1 MKLMPV
7 HREPTGP
14 RLIKA
19 VPLVALL
26 LLLFTDFRLNS
37 VMGQA
42 KEPAPVFRPALERI
56 QAQARI
62 PILLPSK
69 FPAVIREKDIKLA
82 WGEMREGGYFISL
95 YYSEPG
101 VDASFAAGFGGS
113 TRLEH
118 LPDAHLVKLSG
129 GRTGMFMP
137 VSCGGS
143 CAPAN
148 LWWEQNGVMYQIQIK
163 LKSTTTEKDQE
174 KILVETANST
184 VSVQRQ

>member
-1 MKLMPV
+1 MPA
-7 HREPTGP
+7 HRESAGL
-14 RLIKA
+14 RSLKA
-19 VPLVALL
+19 VPLVALV
-26 LLLFTDFRLNS
+26 LLLFTDFRLSS

-42 KEPAPVFRPALERI
+42 KGPALVFRPALEHI
-56 QAQARI
+56 QAQTRI

-69 FPAVIREKDIKLA
+69 LPTVIRGRDIKLA
-82 WGEMREGGYFISL
+82 WGEIREGGYFISL

-101 VDASFAAGFGGS
+101 VDATFAAGFGGS
-113 TRLEH
+113 TRIEH
-118 LPDAHLVKLSG
+118 LSDAHRVELSG

-163 LKSTTTEKDQE
+163 LNSNTTEKDQE

-184 VSVQRQ
+184 VTARRE